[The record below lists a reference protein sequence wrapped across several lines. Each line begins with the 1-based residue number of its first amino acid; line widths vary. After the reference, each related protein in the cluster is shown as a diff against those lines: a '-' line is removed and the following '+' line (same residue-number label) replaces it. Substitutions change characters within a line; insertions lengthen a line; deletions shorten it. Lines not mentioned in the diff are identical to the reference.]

1 MCDDVHIA
9 LVTSLF
15 MNMTSLL
22 DAVKDEGGH
31 TDQRGELMT
40 RSNLTMILRCLF
52 FLNLATSSDHKK
64 TYYINELK
72 RMYSRLELEGSEECF
87 MGADGKGAYEM
98 SVQQNDIEEQE
109 FLAVACI
116 KVGNL
121 LNAMINRIVVGRYLV
136 VSHSATSTTATT
148 R

>member
-1 MCDDVHIA
+1 
-9 LVTSLF
+9 
-15 MNMTSLL
+15 
-22 DAVKDEGGH
+22 
-31 TDQRGELMT
+31 
-40 RSNLTMILRCLF
+40 
-52 FLNLATSSDHKK
+52 
-64 TYYINELK
+64 
-72 RMYSRLELEGSEECF
+72 MYSRLELEGSEECF

-98 SVQQNDIEEQE
+98 SIQQNDIEEQE

-148 R
+148 PVIQCQLTTLAEACVCAVGVKNTLRILHAFPSPSSHLSQSFNIRQLLSVVQ

>member
-1 MCDDVHIA
+1 
-9 LVTSLF
+9 
-15 MNMTSLL
+15 
-22 DAVKDEGGH
+22 
-31 TDQRGELMT
+31 
-40 RSNLTMILRCLF
+40 
-52 FLNLATSSDHKK
+52 
-64 TYYINELK
+64 
-72 RMYSRLELEGSEECF
+72 

-98 SVQQNDIEEQE
+98 SIQQNDIEEQE

-148 R
+148 PDIQCQLTTLAEACVCAVGVKNTLRILHAFPSPSSHLSQSFNIRQLLSVVQ